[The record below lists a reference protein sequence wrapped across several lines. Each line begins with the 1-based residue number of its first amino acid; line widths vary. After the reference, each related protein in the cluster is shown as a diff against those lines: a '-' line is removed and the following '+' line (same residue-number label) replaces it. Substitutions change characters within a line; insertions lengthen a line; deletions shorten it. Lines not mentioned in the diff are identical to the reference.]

1 MESSASLL
9 PDRAEVKTMAPS
21 SLKKM
26 SEFQGRK
33 EGNYASLEKSPLAR
47 FKNRDLGLTLLPGS
61 QIQRKDEKRSGTAAE
76 SSLRRIGSR
85 HVGGSKEWKS
95 FETEIQQKHAA
106 QQTAFPN
113 EAKNP
118 SSSPDPSPDPSPEA
132 AKSSHVTARSHKDQP
147 FSQSPSVKDGSNLIL
162 HNINSVA
169 AAPYAE
175 QTLGAS
181 EIGSA
186 KSYQHDD
193 HSARAMKRRRLGSRA
208 SNEMRD
214 SKVGKGKQVAFG
226 THYDRSHAYH
236 DQDLS
241 DINAVLSEISRSS
254 IATIGLP
261 FGGTARGLESSKPE
275 SHRQITHSPDD
286 AFARSHRSTVLGSE
300 DKTLH
305 GSSSALAALTSKSPA
320 KYHHSEPEKLTV
332 YNQPLKSSKSVS
344 TQHRKHP
351 RLFPDKPADI
361 RTQVLKPRKEVNR
374 SWTSHFPPKAKIP
387 HRANLPASS
396 LLAAP
401 FTPSED
407 SEDHQYPNPINA
419 LLTFT
424 NLHAYANSS
433 RTHLSPS
440 LPSYLSLSKSFI
452 YPLDVCA
459 PEDSFDTAHAG
470 DQRQSARR
478 RSASMPNLSSTYA
491 TMNMDSSN
499 PFGPALMPTPPREL
513 PSFPE
518 YSSCSNLLSH
528 YNHVPFGQNVI
539 DPPHGHVDTLVNT
552 DNSFSQNWQFN
563 MNIQRQHE
571 YSLSNRQNIGFTSGL
586 HPPQVLTQPSNHQ
599 DMTGLSVSKDKTV
612 AAGGPQYRR
621 RRIEVKDNYSNDEV
635 KSIMFNLVT
644 QAQTLKAENIS
655 LHSSNAAMEKD
666 VESFQQGKTDMMQQ
680 IQHHERIVAQKDQ
693 QIEAMRI
700 KGSSL
705 LLQHKRLWDEHN
717 RLLATIRKENGT
729 GNLST
734 IVKKILWSHSPNAVG
749 AASQGSEAGVDVSP
763 AYHTNGAQ
771 LPVPRQ
777 GFEQTPA
784 IFQGYAQPV
793 SVPTYSE
800 ANVTNVS
807 SRSMRQQG
815 YAATNHNNAYPS
827 QTASIAP
834 YSEADVTK
842 ALSRALSHPGFTS
855 ACYDNPNSP
864 QPESIPAYPD
874 ANVAK
879 PSRRASVQSRFAAA
893 NINNASSPHDGST
906 GWVPSDQLLD
916 ANAGTMTTNG
926 LNHDRPSEQVPM
938 ERVTIDL
945 TDDSQPPSSSAS
957 RNTSVHQTREQSIQ
971 DAHPPSHLS
980 PAQYPPAHYPAGYFA
995 PSHYPSGLSAQNQM
1009 SQRQLPLDQDSR
1021 GKDLEAMQIQKE
1033 SIARMAEK
1041 PLSWLQ
1047 GENPFRKGI
1056 KSVEQFGLPSS
1067 RRPSQS
1073 NAEENVSLGQSP
1085 EAGSVAPLPET
1096 ATGRKTKK
1104 TVPEKTKVVL
1114 DAEAKKERAK
1124 GYRKTAAEKK
1134 KRERGIAKQLLQDET
1149 MSNNAMRAEKQDRR
1163 AAKREKRREQARKP
1177 SEEVRPREPQKTR
1190 DGRLYQEDTGVQ
1202 QAMHGGSM
1210 DQVALDD
1217 HDSLFGDD
1225 EGNNME
1231 IEGFH
1236 GSPDV
1241 DSVMYDDSATAEED
1255 MDTAYAAELE
1265 ALLEADTDA
1274 GGTSGVRQ
1282 DGAFGGA
1289 TCVPVLAPGGD
1300 DGYHDFSSESEESEE
1315 E

>member
-1 MESSASLL
+1 MIESSASLL
-9 PDRAEVKTMAPS
+9 PDKAEIKTMAPS

-33 EGNYASLEKSPLAR
+33 EGNYASLEKSPLAI
-47 FKNRDLGLTLLPGS
+47 FTNCDLGLTLLPGS
-61 QIQRKDEKRSGTAAE
+61 QIQRKDEKRSGTAVE
-76 SSLRRIGSR
+76 SSPKRIGNG
-85 HVGGSKEWKS
+85 HVGGSEKWKS
-95 FETEIQQKHAA
+95 FENEIQQKRAA
-106 QQTAFPN
+106 QQAAFPN

-118 SSSPDPSPDPSPEA
+118 SSSPDPSPEA
-132 AKSSHVTARSHKDQP
+132 AKSSHVTARRNKEQP
-147 FSQSPSVKDGSNLIL
+147 LSQIPFVKDGSDVVQ
-162 HNINSVA
+162 HNSNSVA

-175 QTLGAS
+175 QTLGTS

-186 KSYQHDD
+186 QSCQYDD
-193 HSARAMKRRRLGSRA
+193 HSARAMKRRRLGRRA
-208 SNEMRD
+208 SNEMRE

-226 THYDRSHAYH
+226 THDDRSYAYH

-241 DINAVLSEISRSS
+241 DVNPVLSELSRSS
-254 IATIGLP
+254 VATIGLP
-261 FGGTARGLESSKPE
+261 FSGTGGGLESSKPE
-275 SHRQITHSPDD
+275 SHRQIPHSPDD
-286 AFARSHRSTVLGSE
+286 AFVRPHQSTILGSE
-300 DKTLH
+300 DTTLH
-305 GSSSALAALTSKSPA
+305 GTSSALAALTSKSPA

-332 YNQPLKSSKSVS
+332 YNQPLKSSISVS

-374 SWTSHFPPKAKIP
+374 SWTSHFPAKAKIP
-387 HRANLPASS
+387 RRANLPAPS

-407 SEDHQYPNPINA
+407 HQHQTPTNA

-433 RTHLSPS
+433 RTYLSPS
-440 LPSYLSLSKSFI
+440 LPNYLSLSKSFI

-478 RSASMPNLSSTYA
+478 RSASMPKLSSTYA
-491 TMNMDSSN
+491 PMNMDSSN
-499 PFGPALMPTPPREL
+499 RFGPASMPTPPREQ

-518 YSSCSNLLSH
+518 YLSCSNLLSH
-528 YNHVPFGQNVI
+528 YDHVPFGQNVV
-539 DPPHGHVDTLVNT
+539 DPPRGHLDTFVNT

-563 MNIQRQHE
+563 MSIQRQHE
-571 YSLSNRQNIGFTSGL
+571 YSLSNRQNLGITSSL
-586 HPPQVLTQPSNHQ
+586 HPRQALTQPSNHQ
-599 DMTGLSVSKDKTV
+599 DMTGLSLSKDKTV

-621 RRIEVKDNYSNDEV
+621 RRIEVKDNYSHDEV
-635 KSIMFNLVT
+635 KSIMLSLVT
-644 QAQTLKAENIS
+644 QVQTLKAENTS
-655 LHSSNAAMEKD
+655 LHSLNNAMKKD
-666 VESFQQGKTDMMQQ
+666 VESFQQVKTDMMQQ

-705 LLQHKRLWDEHN
+705 QQQHKRLWDEHN
-717 RLLATIRKENGT
+717 GMLATIRKENGT
-729 GNLST
+729 GNLSS
-734 IVKKILWSHSPNAVG
+734 IIKKILWSHSPNAVG
-749 AASQGSEAGVDVSP
+749 AAGQGSEASTNASP

-771 LPVPRQ
+771 LPVPRH
-777 GFEQTPA
+777 GLEQTPA
-784 IFQGYAQPV
+784 IFQGLAQPV
-793 SVPTYSE
+793 SVPAYSE

-807 SRSMRQQG
+807 SRFLRQQG

-827 QTASIAP
+827 KTASIPP
-834 YSEADVTK
+834 YSEADVAK
-842 ALSRALSHPGFTS
+842 ALSRALSQPGFTS
-855 ACYDNPNSP
+855 ACYDNANSP

-874 ANVAK
+874 ANLAK
-879 PSRRASVQSRFAAA
+879 PSRRASVQSGYAAA
-893 NINNASSPHDGST
+893 NLNNASSPHDGST
-906 GWVPSDQLLD
+906 GLVPADQLLD
-916 ANAGTMTTNG
+916 TNARTMNTNG
-926 LNHDRPSEQVPM
+926 LNHNRPSEQVPM

-957 RNTSVHQTREQSIQ
+957 RNTSVHQTREPSIQ
-971 DAHPPSHLS
+971 DAHPPSNVP
-980 PAQYPPAHYPAGYFA
+980 PAQYPSAHYPSGHFA
-995 PSHYPSGLSAQNQM
+995 PSQYPSGLSAQNQM
-1009 SQRQLPLDQDSR
+1009 AQHQVPLDQDSPC
-1021 GKDLEAMQIQKE
+1021 KDLEAMQIQKE

-1056 KSVEQFGLPSS
+1056 KSAERFGLPNS
-1067 RRPSQS
+1067 RRPPQS
-1073 NAEENVSLGQSP
+1073 NAEENVSLAQSP
-1085 EAGSVAPLPET
+1085 EAGSVAPLPEI

-1104 TVPEKTKVVL
+1104 KVPEKTKVVL
-1114 DAEAKKERAK
+1114 DAEAKKARAK

-1134 KRERGIAKQLLQDET
+1134 KRERVIAKQLLQDET

-1163 AAKREKRREQARKP
+1163 AAKREKRQEQPRKP

-1190 DGRLYQEDTGVQ
+1190 DGRLYQEDTGIQ

-1225 EGNNME
+1225 EGDNME
-1231 IEGFH
+1231 VEGFQD
-1236 GSPDV
+1236 SPDV
-1241 DSVMYDDSATAEED
+1241 DSVMHDDSATAEED
-1255 MDTAYAAELE
+1255 VDTAYAVELE
-1265 ALLEADTDA
+1265 ALLEADIDA
-1274 GGTSGVRQ
+1274 GGTSDLRQ

-1289 TCVPVLAPGGD
+1289 TCVPALPPGGD
-1300 DGYHDFSSESEESEE
+1300 HGYHDFSSESEESEE